1 MLELTPTTEYV
12 YVRHYRIVTTP
23 ALVLKHQRGLHVQNE
38 LHNYAV
44 KYLEKTYGRKHVLRP
59 FPRTLT
65 AKQFLVAEIAQR
77 FAKDCYAL
85 DRWNAN
91 KIGLHSQGARLFLLT
106 LLTNFSQYRKTLFK
120 AFKMSSQEKS
130 DYKNNEHGN
139 NAKHRSWY
147 RKGSLNFLRKN
158 NSYKTISL
166 PDNKQIKVV
175 SNHGIK
181 IQDFGVLQVVENI
194 KNLANKQIVISKL
207 KLKGNGHYELQLVIR
222 EQITRKQPNSKIGV
236 DWNMKDNKI
245 FHTSTDQTHYLATTI
260 ADQADYLEAQINT
273 LKSRRDKLIW
283 LGVTSQRLIKLNQQI
298 KYLNIKRT
306 NILDEAY
313 KKLARALFQATDL
326 VVVEQ
331 LDSKEMRAVKRTNTG
346 LNRKLAKIK
355 PYRLMELI
363 EMRANKSGKTLIRV
377 DSYKTSQVEYGT
389 EFAEKHPVAV
399 REWISKYTGNMISR
413 DLNASKNILAWG
425 LDPEKHIKLKDYPAI
440 KPSSLIA
447 IN

>member
-1 MLELTPTTEYV
+1 M
-12 YVRHYRIVTTP
+12 
-23 ALVLKHQRGLHVQNE
+23 
-38 LHNYAV
+38 
-44 KYLEKTYGRKHVLRP
+44 
-59 FPRTLT
+59 
-65 AKQFLVAEIAQR
+65 
-77 FAKDCYAL
+77 
-85 DRWNAN
+85 
-91 KIGLHSQGARLFLLT
+91 
-106 LLTNFSQYRKTLFK
+106 
-120 AFKMSSQEKS
+120 
-130 DYKNNEHGN
+130 
-139 NAKHRSWY
+139 
-147 RKGSLNFLRKN
+147 
-158 NSYKTISL
+158 
-166 PDNKQIKVV
+166 
-175 SNHGIK
+175 
-181 IQDFGVLQVVENI
+181 
-194 KNLANKQIVISKL
+194 ISKL

-222 EQITRKQPNSKIGV
+222 EQVARKQPDNKIGV

-245 FHTSTDQTHYLATTI
+245 FHTSADQTHYLATAI
-260 ADQADYLEAQINT
+260 ADQADYLETQINT

-283 LGVTSQRLIKLNQQI
+283 LQFNSQRLSKLNQQI

-306 NILDEAY
+306 NILNEAY

-355 PYRLMELI
+355 PYRLMALI
-363 EMRANKSGKTLIRV
+363 EMTANKTGKTLIRV

-399 REWISKYTGNMISR
+399 RDWISKYTGNMISR

>member
-23 ALVLKHQRGLHVQNE
+23 ELVLKHQRGLHVQNK
-38 LHNYAV
+38 LYNYAV

-65 AKQFLVAEIAQR
+65 AKQFLVAEIAQK
-77 FAKDCYAL
+77 FAKDCYDL

-106 LLTNFSQYRKTLFK
+106 LLTNFGQYRKALYK

-130 DYKNNEHGN
+130 DYKNNMHGN
-139 NAKHRSWY
+139 NAKYKSWY

-175 SNHGIK
+175 SNHSIK

-207 KLKGNGHYELQLVIR
+207 KLKANGQYELQLVIKEKVAR
-222 EQITRKQPNSKIGV
+222 LKPDNKIGV

-245 FHTSTDQTHYLATTI
+245 FHTSINQKMYLAENVAT
-260 ADQADYLEAQINT
+260 QADSLERQINA
-273 LKSRRDKLIW
+273 LKAKRDKAAW
-283 LGVTSQRLIKLNQQI
+283 LNQTSNRIANWNNQI
-298 KYLNIKRT
+298 KYFNIKRT

-313 KKLARALFQATDL
+313 KSLARDLFVKAEL

-331 LDSKEMRAVKRTNTG
+331 LDSKEMRAIKRTNTG

-363 EMRANKSGKTLIRV
+363 EMRANKTGKTLVKV

-389 EFAEKHPVAV
+389 EFEEKHSVTV
-399 REWISKYTGNMISR
+399 REWVSKHTGNVISR

-425 LDPEKHIKLKDYPAI
+425 LAPEKHIKLKDDPAI
-440 KPSSLIA
+440 KPSSLVE